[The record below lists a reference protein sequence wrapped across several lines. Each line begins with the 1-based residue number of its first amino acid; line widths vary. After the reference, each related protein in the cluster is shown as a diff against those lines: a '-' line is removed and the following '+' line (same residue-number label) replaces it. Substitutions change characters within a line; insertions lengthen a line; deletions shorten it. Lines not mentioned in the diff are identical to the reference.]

1 MSSKPKIAFLGLG
14 LMGTEMARRLLSA
27 GYPVTVYNRSAA
39 RADALVG
46 AGASRAGTP
55 RDAAAGAEIVITM
68 LADDAASR
76 GVWLGDNGA
85 LAGASR
91 GALLIESSTVSV
103 NWVKELAAAAR
114 EKGCELLDAPVTGS
128 RPQAAA
134 GELNFLVGG
143 SDAAVARARQILE
156 IMGKS
161 ITHLG
166 PTGSGAL
173 VKLINNFVCGVQ
185 VAAIAEALAMIERTS
200 LDHAKAL
207 AVLTNGAPGSPLV
220 KTLSGRMTAHDF
232 TPNFPLKL
240 MAKDLAYAQREADG
254 YNVDLATAAAA
265 NAVFHRAIE
274 AGFGDKDFSA
284 IVEPIRNSRG

>member
-1 MSSKPKIAFLGLG
+1 MSAKPKIAFLGLG
-14 LMGTEMARRLLSA
+14 LMGTEMARRLLGA
-27 GYPVTVYNRSAA
+27 GHSVTVYNRSPA
-39 RADALVG
+39 RAEGLVS
-46 AGASRAGTP
+46 AGAKPATTP
-55 RDAAAGAEIVITM
+55 CDAAAGAEIVITM

-103 NWVKELAAAAR
+103 DWVKELAVAAK

-143 SDAAVARARQILE
+143 SDGAVTRARPILE
-156 IMGKS
+156 LMGKS

-207 AVLTNGAPGSPLV
+207 AVLTSGAPGSPLV

-240 MAKDLAYAQREADG
+240 MAKDLAYAQREADA
-254 YNVDLATAAAA
+254 YNVDLTTAAAA
-265 NAVFHRAIE
+265 KEVFHRAIE

-284 IVEPIRNSRG
+284 IVEPIRNSRD